1 MIKNKI
7 KKQMKLKIILKVKS
21 IVIKIIKTKIKWNTN
36 RRTELIFKRIDINF

>member
-21 IVIKIIKTKIKWNTN
+21 IVIKIIKTKIK
-36 RRTELIFKRIDINF
+36 